1 MFFLKK
7 ICRWF
12 KNRSYGE
19 LSNVKE
25 GISYF
30 SLKGVNVYV
39 KITNIN
45 SFNNFDLCFKY
56 NNKYTKFKS
65 KLVNVKLKYDNTDLL
80 KSFDNNVKINKIY
93 YAIIHEFNNR
103 GILEITLYNSLYD
116 KDLELLS
123 INDIILVNDQS
134 YIL

>member
-1 MFFLKK
+1 MFFFKK
-7 ICRWF
+7 YCKCF
-12 KNRSYGE
+12 NNHSYGE
-19 LSNVKE
+19 LAKVKDD
-25 GISYF
+25 ILYF
-30 SLKGVNVYV
+30 SLEGTTLYV

-65 KLVNVKLKYDNTDLL
+65 KLVGIGLKYDNKEII
-80 KSFDNNVKINKIY
+80 KSFQDNIKVNKIY
-93 YAIIHEFNNR
+93 YATIHNFNKT
-103 GILEITLYNSLYD
+103 GFLEITLYNSLYD
-116 KDLELLS
+116 KNLNLLS